1 MKTRM
6 TKKQRRDK
14 AIAKMIYNIGS
25 MAMFLIGGGIVGATS
40 ALIPYWIN
48 PSLDFYDYLIWV
60 IIAAFIGMCIM
71 AALAYPIKCG
81 VYKILCKIT
90 GSK

>member
-25 MAMFLIGGGIVGATS
+25 MAMFLIGGGIVGAAS
-40 ALIPYWIN
+40 ALIPYWIIR
-48 PSLDFYDYLIWV
+48 SQVVYLS
-60 IIAAFIGMCIM
+60 F
-71 AALAYPIKCG
+71 LPE
-81 VYKILCKIT
+81 
-90 GSK
+90 

>member
-14 AIAKMIYNIGS
+14 AIAKMIYNAGS
-25 MAMFLIGGGIVGATS
+25 MALFIIGGGIIGVLAT
-40 ALIPYWIN
+40 LIPYWIN
-48 PSLDFYDYLIWV
+48 PSMNFYDYLIWV
-60 IIAAFIGMCIM
+60 IIAAFVGMCIM

-81 VYKILCKIT
+81 IYKILCMIT